1 MAKATSHRGESF
13 VNRTLWKFHGGLRLP
28 GHKSLSNQIPI
39 RPAPLPEYLVL
50 PLRQHIGETAIP
62 VVEVGDKVL
71 KGQIIAKAK
80 GYVSVPVH
88 ASSSG
93 TVVAIEPRPVPH
105 PSGMFAECIVIQTDG
120 LDHWIDRNPVVDYPS
135 LSLSAL
141 RNKLREAGIVG
152 LGGAGF
158 PTFIKVNPGANSP
171 IETLVINGAECEP
184 YITCDDLLMRE
195 RSEEIIRGIDILQH
209 LVQAK
214 EVLIA
219 IEDNKPEAIKMMQ
232 QAASDR
238 DFMQVVCIPTL
249 YPTGGE
255 KQLIKVL
262 TGKEVGGKKLPADLG
277 VICSNPGTAYAVHRA
292 INHGEPL
299 ISRIVTLTG
308 RALTKPGNLE
318 TLIGTPAKDLIA
330 STGGETEQVD
340 RLLMG
345 GPMMGI
351 ALNTDNVPVIKTT
364 NCLLAAA
371 ADELNAPGA
380 SQPCIRCGE
389 CARVCPA
396 DLLPQQLYW
405 FARSEEMQR
414 AESYHLFDC
423 IECGCCEAVCPSQI
437 SLVQYYRFA
446 KSEILEAERE
456 RHQSDQARLRHEARD
471 ARLIRLEKE
480 HKAKLAEKKARLAK
494 SKNSGD
500 AKQDEIAAAIA
511 RVEAKKSK
519 QKPLP

>member
-1 MAKATSHRGESF
+1 M
-13 VNRTLWKFHGGLRLP
+13 LWKFHGGLHLP
-28 GHKSLSNQIPI
+28 GHKTLSNQTPI
-39 RPAPLPEYLVL
+39 QAAPLPDFLVF
-50 PLRQHIGETAIP
+50 PLRQHIGETAVP
-62 VVEVGDKVL
+62 VVKVGDKVL
-71 KGQIIAKAK
+71 KGQVIAKAK

-93 TVVAIEPRPVPH
+93 TVVAIEARPVPH
-105 PSGMFAECIVIQTDG
+105 PSGMFADCIVMQTDG
-120 LDHWIDRNPVVDYPS
+120 ADQWIDLNPVIDYPT
-135 LSLSAL
+135 LSQSAL

-158 PTFIKVNPGANSP
+158 PTFIKVNPGSQLP

-195 RSEEIIRGIDILQH
+195 RSKGIISGIEILQH

-219 IEDNKPEAIKMMQ
+219 IEDNKPEAIRMMQ
-232 QAASDR
+232 QAASNNTLIR
-238 DFMQVVCIPTL
+238 VVPIPTV

-255 KQLIKVL
+255 KQLIRVL
-262 TGKEVGGKKLPADLG
+262 TGKEIPSKKLPADIG
-277 VICSNPGTAYAVHRA
+277 VICVNPGTAYAIHRA
-292 INHGEPL
+292 IHHGEPL

-308 RALTKPGNLE
+308 RALTNPGNLE
-318 TLIGTPAKDLIA
+318 TLIGTPVKDLITSA
-330 STGGETEQVD
+330 GGETEQID

-351 ALNTDNVPVIKTT
+351 ALNTDNIPVIKTT

-371 ADELNAPGA
+371 PDELSTPSTA
-380 SQPCIRCGE
+380 QPCIRCGD
-389 CARVCPA
+389 CARACPA

-405 FARSEEMQR
+405 FARSEEMQQ

-437 SLVQYYRFA
+437 PLVQYYRFA
-446 KSEILEAERE
+446 KSDILEAERE
-456 RHQSDQARLRHEARD
+456 RLQADKARLRHEARE
-471 ARLIRLEKE
+471 ARVIRLENE
-480 HKAKLAEKKARLAK
+480 HQAKLAEKKARLAK
-494 SKNSGD
+494 ARTSDDSK
-500 AKQDEIAAAIA
+500 KDEIAAAIA
-511 RVEAKKSK
+511 RVKAKKSN
-519 QKPLP
+519 QETEP